1 MIDDIINSFEDK
13 VNSSP
18 NQNPMESIMDIT
30 NLIANKYT
38 DKIESGEIQLEDLLE
53 NMKSKLPGLDKIAS
67 NFGLDSVGTQEKKE
81 KEVTIIDEN
90 FSTDNV
96 ELGIEDDGKKGGMN
110 LSSGLK
116 MLNSM
121 QSDPQLGKMFEMLN
135 PGGDG
140 ASPEDFF
147 QKMKESLPEE
157 MLQNLD
163 KDMENMPDM
172 FSKMMGVSKE
182 TEAESEDLK
191 VEELEEID
199 NEVENSLSLDELKEK
214 FGLNLDN
221 AEENVEEE
229 ALLD

>member
-1 MIDDIINSFEDK
+1 
-13 VNSSP
+13 
-18 NQNPMESIMDIT
+18 
-30 NLIANKYT
+30 
-38 DKIESGEIQLEDLLE
+38 
-53 NMKSKLPGLDKIAS
+53 
-67 NFGLDSVGTQEKKE
+67 
-81 KEVTIIDEN
+81 
-90 FSTDNV
+90 
-96 ELGIEDDGKKGGMN
+96 
-110 LSSGLK
+110 
-116 MLNSM
+116 
-121 QSDPQLGKMFEMLN
+121 
-135 PGGDG
+135 
-140 ASPEDFF
+140 
-147 QKMKESLPEE
+147 MKESLPEE